1 MFDDFDL
8 QVQCEEID
16 YKEYLDLVP
25 EEEDEVITK
34 SEYREYYGKK

>member
-8 QVQCEEID
+8 QTQCEEID
-16 YKEYLDLVP
+16 YKEYLDLIL